1 MSDTSEVFHLPFD
14 ILGVG
19 SKDDRIVFM
28 PSHRNPALRLSRVE
42 PMDPELLPTIRDYV
56 RGTQPPSKKATE
68 TRYLR
73 LKFDGQYDNGD
84 PYRDYELLVNE
95 PLIPTTRTQVEGPRQ
110 AIKGDLI
117 RSDRRR
123 RSVRAA
129 SRQQEN
135 RQPRV
140 VASCVI
146 CSTASWSVNGNPR
159 LGPIWTPLLHTC
171 TGSRQTSRT
180 ATPTNSSQRAP
191 SPPRS

>member
-14 ILGVG
+14 IPGVG

-42 PMDPELLPTIRDYV
+42 PMDPALLPTIRDYV

-95 PLIPTTRTQVEGPRQ
+95 PLIPTTRTQVEGPP
-110 AIKGDLI
+110 K
-117 RSDRRR
+117 RSR
-123 RSVRAA
+123 
-129 SRQQEN
+129 
-135 RQPRV
+135 
-140 VASCVI
+140 
-146 CSTASWSVNGNPR
+146 G
-159 LGPIWTPLLHTC
+159 
-171 TGSRQTSRT
+171 TSYG
-180 ATPTNSSQRAP
+180 
-191 SPPRS
+191 